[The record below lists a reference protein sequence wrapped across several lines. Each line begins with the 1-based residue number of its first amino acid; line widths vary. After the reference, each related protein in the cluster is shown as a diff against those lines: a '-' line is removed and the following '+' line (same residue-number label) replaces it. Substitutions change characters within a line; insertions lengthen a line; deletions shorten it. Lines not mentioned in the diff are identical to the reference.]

1 MEIRDRRDELL
12 LLVAVSGELPAGW
25 SGYAIGSDSYAA
37 VLVTQLKKEGDLTV
51 RSKDGMKG
59 CLLYTSTDGIL
70 DVLFKATSWKN
81 YVLGAGASEDIYTS
95 EIQTGGDTI
104 FYDTVRGCVKEVIY
118 FNQGEEPWASICLLY
133 TSGLP

>member
-59 CLLYTSTDGIL
+59 YLLRWRLS
-70 DVLFKATSWKN
+70 
-81 YVLGAGASEDIYTS
+81 
-95 EIQTGGDTI
+95 
-104 FYDTVRGCVKEVIY
+104 RG
-118 FNQGEEPWASICLLY
+118 
-133 TSGLP
+133 